1 MQSAYRECVTGQ
13 VTLAGVFRPYMID
26 TAPGRVWLPR
36 NAEVIRQW
44 TILRELEA
52 SRGATIRRLAE
63 KTGVTTRTIRRDLEA
78 LQEAGFPLYDIADD
92 GTKRWKLDKRP
103 FRRLDDTAFT
113 LAELSALYFSRTL
126 AECFA
131 QPPFDHDLRSAFSKL
146 EAALGPRMRQFLDRL
161 PDVIQAKA
169 PPARRRDDRRQR
181 ATIGLLLD
189 ALLHQRRLDM
199 QYHSRSSR
207 REKSYRI
214 DPYRLVYAEGGLYLF
229 AHVPRYG
236 QVRTFAVERI
246 RRLTLLDETFDAVE
260 DLGDAA
266 FPHSLGIHQGA
277 PERIELE
284 FAPDL
289 ARYAQERIWHPSQA
303 VEPREDG
310 SVAVTMHVCND
321 GALRSWILSL
331 GPGVRVT
338 APATLVRRIGDDLE
352 KARGR
357 YHGQEP
363 CSPWWNPA

>member
-1 MQSAYRECVTGQ
+1 
-13 VTLAGVFRPYMID
+13 MIE

-63 KTGVTTRTIRRDLEA
+63 TTGVTTRTIRRDLEA
-78 LQEAGFPLYDIADD
+78 LQEAGFPLYDVADD
-92 GTKRWKLDKRP
+92 VAKRWKLDTRP
-103 FRRLDDTAFT
+103 FKRLDDTAFT

-131 QPPFDHDLRSAFSKL
+131 LPPFDQDLRSAFAKL
-146 EAALGPRMRQFLDRL
+146 EAALGPRLRQFLDRL

-169 PPARRRDDRRQR
+169 PPARRLDERQQR
-181 ATIGLLLD
+181 ATIARLLD

-199 QYHSRSSR
+199 RYHSRSSR

-229 AHVPRYG
+229 AYVPQYE

-246 RRLTLLDETFDAVE
+246 RRLTPLDETFEPVE

-266 FPHSLGIHQGA
+266 FPHSLGIHQGV

-289 ARYAQERIWHPSQA
+289 APYVRERIWHPSQM

-310 SVAVTMHVCND
+310 SVAVTMQVCND
-321 GALRSWILSL
+321 GALRSWILSF

-338 APATLVRRIGDDLE
+338 APATLVRQVAADLE
-352 KARGR
+352 AAHARYGGR
-357 YHGQEP
+357 EP
-363 CSPWWNPA
+363 

>member
-1 MQSAYRECVTGQ
+1 M
-13 VTLAGVFRPYMID
+13 
-26 TAPGRVWLPR
+26 PR

-63 KTGVTTRTIRRDLEA
+63 TTGVTTRTIRRDLEA
-78 LQEAGFPLYDIADD
+78 LQEAGFPIYDVADD
-92 GTKRWKLDKRP
+92 VAKRWKLDTRP
-103 FRRLDDTAFT
+103 FRQLDDTAFT

-131 QPPFDHDLRSAFSKL
+131 LPPFGQDLRSAFAKL

-169 PPARRRDDRRQR
+169 PPARRLDDRQQR
-181 ATIGLLLD
+181 AMIGRLLD

-229 AHVPRYG
+229 AYVPRYE

-246 RRLTLLDETFDAVE
+246 RRLTPLDETFEPVE
-260 DLGDAA
+260 HPGDVA
-266 FPHSLGIHQGA
+266 FPHSLGIHQGL
-277 PERIELE
+277 PERVEIEFSPEL
-284 FAPDL
+284 AP
-289 ARYAQERIWHPSQA
+289 YVQERVWHPSQA
-303 VEPREDG
+303 IEGREDG
-310 SVAVTMHVCND
+310 SIVVTMNVCND
-321 GALRSWILSL
+321 GALRSWILSF

-338 APATLVRRIGDDLE
+338 APAVLVRQIADDLDR
-352 KARGR
+352 ARAAYR
-357 YHGQEP
+357 NQEP
-363 CSPWWNPA
+363 

>member
-1 MQSAYRECVTGQ
+1 
-13 VTLAGVFRPYMID
+13 MIE

-63 KTGVTTRTIRRDLEA
+63 TTGVTTRTIRRDLEA
-78 LQEAGFPLYDIADD
+78 LQEAGFPLYDVADD
-92 GTKRWKLDKRP
+92 VAKRWKLDTRP

-131 QPPFDHDLRSAFSKL
+131 LPPFDQDLRSAFAKL
-146 EAALGPRMRQFLDRL
+146 EAALGPRLRQFLDRL

-169 PPARRRDDRRQR
+169 PPARRLDDRQQR
-181 ATIGLLLD
+181 ATIARLLD

-199 QYHSRSSR
+199 RYHSRSSR

-229 AHVPRYG
+229 AYVPQYE

-246 RRLTLLDETFDAVE
+246 RRLTPLDETFEPVE

-289 ARYAQERIWHPSQA
+289 APYVRERIWHPSQA

-310 SVAVTMHVCND
+310 SVAVTMQVCND
-321 GALRSWILSL
+321 GALRSWILSF

-338 APATLVRRIGDDLE
+338 APAALVRQVAADLE
-352 KARGR
+352 AARARYGGR
-357 YHGQEP
+357 EP
-363 CSPWWNPA
+363 

>member
-1 MQSAYRECVTGQ
+1 M
-13 VTLAGVFRPYMID
+13 
-26 TAPGRVWLPR
+26 PR

-63 KTGVTTRTIRRDLEA
+63 TTGVTTRTIRRDLEA
-78 LQEAGFPLYDIADD
+78 LQEAGFPIYDVADD
-92 GTKRWKLDKRP
+92 VAKRWKLDTRP
-103 FRRLDDTAFT
+103 FRQLDDTAFT

-131 QPPFDHDLRSAFSKL
+131 LPPFGQDLRSAFAKL

-169 PPARRRDDRRQR
+169 PPARRLDDRQQR
-181 ATIGLLLD
+181 AMIGRLLD

-229 AHVPRYG
+229 AYVPRYE

-246 RRLTLLDETFDAVE
+246 RRLTPLDETFEPVE
-260 DLGDAA
+260 HPGDVA
-266 FPHSLGIHQGA
+266 FPHSLGIHQGI
-277 PERIELE
+277 PERVEIEFSPEL
-284 FAPDL
+284 AP
-289 ARYAQERIWHPSQA
+289 YVQERVWHPSQA
-303 VEPREDG
+303 IAGREDG
-310 SVAVTMHVCND
+310 SIVVTMNVCND
-321 GALRSWILSL
+321 GALRSWILSF

-338 APATLVRRIGDDLE
+338 APAVLVRQIADDLDR
-352 KARGR
+352 ARAAYR
-357 YHGQEP
+357 NQEP
-363 CSPWWNPA
+363 

>member
-1 MQSAYRECVTGQ
+1 
-13 VTLAGVFRPYMID
+13 MID
-26 TAPGRVWLPR
+26 TEAGRAWLPR

-63 KTGVTTRTIRRDLEA
+63 TTGVTTRTIRRDLEA
-78 LQEAGFPLYDIADD
+78 LQEAGFPLYDVADEAA
-92 GTKRWKLDKRP
+92 KRWRLDTRP

-126 AECFA
+126 VECFA
-131 QPPFDHDLRSAFSKL
+131 VPPFGQDLRSAFAKL

-161 PDVIQAKA
+161 PDVIQAKP
-169 PPARRRDDRRQR
+169 PPARRLDDRRQR
-181 ATIGLLLD
+181 ETIGRLLD

-199 QYHSRSSR
+199 HYHSRSSR

-229 AHVPRYG
+229 AYVPRYE

-246 RRLTLLDETFDAVE
+246 RSLTPLQETFEPVE
-260 DLGDAA
+260 ELAEAA

-277 PERIELE
+277 PERVELE

-289 ARYAQERIWHPSQA
+289 APYVQERIWHSSQT

-310 SVAVTMHVCND
+310 SVAVTMDVCND
-321 GALRSWILSL
+321 GALRSWILSF

-338 APATLVRRIGDDLE
+338 APAALARQIAHDLE
-352 KARGR
+352 QARAGYLDR
-357 YHGQEP
+357 EP
-363 CSPWWNPA
+363 

>member
-1 MQSAYRECVTGQ
+1 MIRYGTGR
-13 VTLAGVFRPYMID
+13 TG
-26 TAPGRVWLPR
+26 LPR

-63 KTGVTTRTIRRDLEA
+63 TTGVTTRTIRRDLEA
-78 LQEAGFPLYDIADD
+78 LQEAGFPIYDVADD
-92 GTKRWKLDKRP
+92 VAKRWRLDIRP

-126 AECFA
+126 VECFA
-131 QPPFDHDLRSAFSKL
+131 LPPFGQDLRSAFAKL
-146 EAALGPRMRQFLDRL
+146 ESALAPRMRQFLDRL

-169 PPARRRDDRRQR
+169 PPARRLDVRRQR
-181 ATIGLLLD
+181 ATIGRLLD

-229 AHVPRYG
+229 AYVPDYG

-246 RRLTLLDETFDAVE
+246 RSLTPLNETFEPLE
-260 DLGDAA
+260 DLQDAA
-266 FPHSLGIHQGA
+266 FPHSLGIHQGP
-277 PERIELE
+277 PERVELE
-284 FAPDL
+284 FAPEL
-289 ARYAQERIWHPSQA
+289 APYVQERVWHPSQS
-303 VEPREDG
+303 VEPLEDG
-310 SVAVTMHVCND
+310 SVAVSMDVCND
-321 GALRSWILSL
+321 GALRSWILSF

-338 APATLVRRIGDDLE
+338 APATLAERIAADLE
-352 KARGR
+352 TARARYRGR
-357 YHGQEP
+357 EP
-363 CSPWWNPA
+363 

>member
-1 MQSAYRECVTGQ
+1 
-13 VTLAGVFRPYMID
+13 
-26 TAPGRVWLPR
+26 LPR

-63 KTGVTTRTIRRDLEA
+63 TTGVTTRTIRRDLEA
-78 LQEAGFPLYDIADD
+78 LQEAGFPIYDVADD
-92 GTKRWKLDKRP
+92 VAKRWKLDTRP
-103 FRRLDDTAFT
+103 FRQLDDTAFT

-126 AECFA
+126 VECFA
-131 QPPFDHDLRSAFSKL
+131 LPPFGQDLRSAFAKL

-169 PPARRRDDRRQR
+169 PPARRLDDRQQR
-181 ATIGLLLD
+181 AMIGRLLD

-229 AHVPRYG
+229 AYVSRYE

-246 RRLTLLDETFDAVE
+246 RRLTPLDETFEPVE
-260 DLGDAA
+260 HPGDVA
-266 FPHSLGIHQGA
+266 FPHSLGIHQGI
-277 PERIELE
+277 PERVEIEFSPEL
-284 FAPDL
+284 AP
-289 ARYAQERIWHPSQA
+289 YVQERVWHPSQA
-303 VEPREDG
+303 IEARDDG
-310 SVAVTMHVCND
+310 SILVTMNVCND
-321 GALRSWILSL
+321 GALRSWILSF

-338 APATLVRRIGDDLE
+338 APAMLARQIADDLD
-352 KARGR
+352 KARAAYR
-357 YHGQEP
+357 NQEP
-363 CSPWWNPA
+363 

>member
-1 MQSAYRECVTGQ
+1 M
-13 VTLAGVFRPYMID
+13 
-26 TAPGRVWLPR
+26 PR

-63 KTGVTTRTIRRDLEA
+63 TTGVTTRTIRRDLEA
-78 LQEAGFPLYDIADD
+78 LQEAGFPIYDVADD
-92 GTKRWKLDKRP
+92 VAKRWKLDTRP
-103 FRRLDDTAFT
+103 FRQLDDTAFT

-131 QPPFDHDLRSAFSKL
+131 LPPFGQDLRSAFAKL

-169 PPARRRDDRRQR
+169 PPARRLDDRQQR
-181 ATIGLLLD
+181 AMIGRLLD

-229 AHVPRYG
+229 AYVARYE

-246 RRLTLLDETFDAVE
+246 RRLTPLDETFEPVE
-260 DLGDAA
+260 HPGDVA
-266 FPHSLGIHQGA
+266 FPHSLGIHQGI
-277 PERIELE
+277 PERVEIEFSPEL
-284 FAPDL
+284 AP
-289 ARYAQERIWHPSQA
+289 YVQERIWHPSQA
-303 VEPREDG
+303 IEARGDG
-310 SVAVTMHVCND
+310 SILVTMDVCND
-321 GALRSWILSL
+321 GALRSWILSF

-338 APATLVRRIGDDLE
+338 APAVLARQIADDLD
-352 KARGR
+352 KARAAYR
-357 YHGQEP
+357 NQEP
-363 CSPWWNPA
+363 